1 MSDETKS
8 KSVEKLIGNRQAQIF
23 GERYR
28 GASLASI
35 KLEEHAPAVR
45 DFMLSKKNFLVF
57 LSNAGVGKTYL
68 AAALVEYAMV
78 NFKSFRR
85 WREID
90 LFSKLR
96 SSMNEYSHSDYEDVL
111 KYLIDDEFLIIDDIG
126 STGLTDWRREVIF
139 SVIDYRYNSMKPTV
153 LISNLLKKDF
163 YEVFHERVAS
173 RVFAKE
179 NYIIEIDNGEDL
191 RQS

>member
-1 MSDETKS
+1 
-8 KSVEKLIGNRQAQIF
+8 
-23 GERYR
+23 
-28 GASLASI
+28 
-35 KLEEHAPAVR
+35 
-45 DFMLSKKNFLVF
+45 MLNKKNFLVF

-68 AAALVEYAMV
+68 AAALVEYAMM

-111 KYLIDDEFLIIDDIG
+111 KYLIDDDFLIIDDIG

-179 NYIIEIDNGEDL
+179 NCIIEIDNGKDL
-191 RQS
+191 RQ